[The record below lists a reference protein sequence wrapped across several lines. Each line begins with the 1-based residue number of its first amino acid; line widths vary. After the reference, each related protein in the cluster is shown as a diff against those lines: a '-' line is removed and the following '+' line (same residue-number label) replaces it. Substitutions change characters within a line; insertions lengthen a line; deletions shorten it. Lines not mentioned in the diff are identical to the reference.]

1 MARPDPL
8 EHDSLTQDRFGHCP
22 ALWLALPLLLGC
34 SLDAATGVDPAPW
47 LLTGGLAVAAAW
59 LGRHRERFAGVA
71 LIVAGI
77 ALGAA
82 WHQLRTP
89 PQGPV
94 TLRRPFAELPVL
106 IERAAPRKDGDGWT
120 GLGWITDRDGG
131 LFRRR
136 IALSAH
142 GDCPAEGA
150 ELMIAGGLTPIPTDA
165 PGFDAWL
172 RSQGATLKLRGGRV
186 LGELAPPTRFA
197 RWRQAEQARLERWL
211 RALPWEDPDGGAI
224 LAATML
230 GRTALLP
237 AEAKDAFATT
247 GTLHLFAISGL
258 HIAGMAAALLWLARR
273 ARLPMLPT
281 GLAVLA
287 LLWAYV
293 QVTGASPSSVRA
305 WIMAAFL
312 WGGRVGE
319 RDTPALQSL
328 ALACAVTLIL
338 TPEACADAG
347 FQLSYAAVLG
357 IVAAGGPAAQLC
369 ERPTEEERLTPTKT
383 RTATQRLRWR
393 ARKFLVG
400 GLCVSLA
407 ATLAGTPLTLGLFG
421 AASWGGVFVNLV
433 LVPLS
438 EIPLMLGMASVA
450 CSVSNWLAWPAQWC
464 NGLAAALLHLM
475 TWIAQACAI
484 QVMRWSN
491 AAAKPLHHCAGQASQ
506 LLTLQATDAMPS
518 IRGISESGTS
528 TRFTKTPPQ
537 LAAPKRPSVSGVP
550 ASVAASE
557 THSPPTRNF
566 RARQRSRCVA
576 VRVLVGVSRSSSVG
590 RSQSCAAGP
599 PAATMP
605 STAA

>member
-8 EHDSLTQDRFGHCP
+8 EQDSLTPDRFGHCP

-34 SLDAATGVDPAPW
+34 SLDALLGVDPGPW
-47 LLTGGLAVAAAW
+47 LLTGAIAVAIAW
-59 LGRHRERFAGVA
+59 LGRRHAVLAGLTLV
-71 LIVAGI
+71 IAGTAI
-77 ALGAA
+77 GAA

-89 PQGPV
+89 PQTPARI
-94 TLRRPFAELPVL
+94 RRPFVELPILV
-106 IERAAPRKDGDGWT
+106 ERAAARADGEGWT

-136 IALSAH
+136 VALSAR

-150 ELMIAGGLTPIPTDA
+150 ELMVAGGLGAIAADA
-165 PGFDAWL
+165 EGYDAWL

-186 LGELAPPTRFA
+186 LGELAPPSRFA
-197 RWRQAEQARLERWL
+197 RWRQAEQGRLERWL
-211 RALPWEDPDGGAI
+211 RTLPWDDPDGGAL

-237 AEAKDAFATT
+237 ADAKEAFATT

-258 HIAGMAAALLWLARR
+258 HIAGMAAALLWLAKR
-273 ARLPMLPT
+273 ARLPEIPA
-281 GLAVLA
+281 GVAILA
-287 LLWAYV
+287 LLWLYV

-312 WGGRVGE
+312 WGGRAGE

-357 IVAAGGPAAQLC
+357 IIAAGGPAANLC
-369 ERPTEEERLTPTKT
+369 ARPTEEESLTPA
-383 RTATQRLRWR
+383 TAQTAGQKLRWR
-393 ARKFLVG
+393 ARKFLLG

-407 ATLAGTPLTLGLFG
+407 ATIAGVPLTLGLFG
-421 AASWGGVFVNLV
+421 TASWGGVFVNLV

-450 CSVSNWLAWPAQWC
+450 CSASDGLAWPATWL

-475 TWIAQACAI
+475 TWIAQACAL
-484 QVMRWSN
+484 VPTMNLGLALPHRWLGPLGGALL
-491 AAAKPLHHCAGQASQ
+491 AAAFVSQAQS
-506 LLTLQATDAMPS
+506 
-518 IRGISESGTS
+518 R
-528 TRFTKTPPQ
+528 
-537 LAAPKRPSVSGVP
+537 SVSRLLGI
-550 ASVAASE
+550 
-557 THSPPTRNF
+557 
-566 RARQRSRCVA
+566 
-576 VRVLVGVSRSSSVG
+576 
-590 RSQSCAAGP
+590 
-599 PAATMP
+599 PAALLAGWLLLVFLLRAL
-605 STAA
+605 S